1 MTTGTKKVIFFST
14 VAAIFGTG
22 LYLYIRYKKNQQ
34 IELQANGK
42 PAYFI
47 KNGFV
52 YTVGTKK
59 ESYAKKNGEWGGNI
73 VGTYKED
80 KDYWL
85 ANNTKG
91 QPILLK
97 KSDVKID

>member
-1 MTTGTKKVIFFST
+1 MTKGTKKVIFFST
-14 VAAIFGTG
+14 VAAIFGTV

-42 PAYFI
+42 RAYFI

-52 YTVGTKK
+52 YTLEKK
-59 ESYAKKNGEWGGNI
+59 QGYAKKNGEWAGII
-73 VGTYKED
+73 VESYKDD

-97 KSDVKID
+97 KSEVKID

>member
-1 MTTGTKKVIFFST
+1 MTKGTKKVIFFGT
-14 VAAIFGTG
+14 VAAILGTG

-34 IELQANGK
+34 IEIQANGK
-42 PAYFI
+42 RAYFI
-47 KNGFV
+47 KDGFI
-52 YTVGTKK
+52 YFVGTKK
-59 ESYAKKNGEWGGNI
+59 ESYAKKNGEWAGII
-73 VGTYKED
+73 VESYKED
-80 KDYWL
+80 KSYWL